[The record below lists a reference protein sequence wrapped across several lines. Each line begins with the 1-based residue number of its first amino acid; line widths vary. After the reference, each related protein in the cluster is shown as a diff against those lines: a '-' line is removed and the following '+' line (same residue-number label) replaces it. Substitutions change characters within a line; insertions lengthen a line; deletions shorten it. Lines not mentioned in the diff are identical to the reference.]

1 MKYLVIF
8 LLSAV
13 ALFSQ
18 EYLQVSPK
26 PGDGI
31 KTFLERYGL
40 DYSSE
45 LEDKFLNL
53 NSGQISKSKKVLY
66 LNQKYKLP
74 IKVYKYNGKSIR
86 TTIGNNNYDY
96 AKSIQDWNIGLYK
109 KGIKPGEYTKTLELW
124 VPEYDIAQEV
134 ISDKIKEPLFGKNYE
149 NIEPI
154 SSELSGKI
162 FYVVSGH
169 GGPDPGAIG
178 FANEHELHEDEYAY
192 DITLRLARQ
201 LMLNSAKVYTIV
213 QDKNDGIRDDKYL
226 NNSNKEFY
234 YGGDTISHDQVTRL
248 RKRAEIVNNLYKQ
261 NQNNG
266 FQEQY
271 IVVLH
276 VDSRITDKRIDIFFY
291 HDQNSTE
298 GKMFANTLLST
309 IEEKYRIAQPG
320 RGYDGSVSSRNL
332 YMLKYTKP
340 IGAYI
345 ELGNIQNPKD
355 QVRLIE
361 SNNRQ
366 AIANWLTDGI
376 IEYFQK
382 K

>member
-1 MKYLVIF
+1 M
-8 LLSAV
+8 
-13 ALFSQ
+13 
-18 EYLQVSPK
+18 
-26 PGDGI
+26 
-31 KTFLERYGL
+31 
-40 DYSSE
+40 
-45 LEDKFLNL
+45 
-53 NSGQISKSKKVLY
+53 LY

>member
-1 MKYLVIF
+1 
-8 LLSAV
+8 
-13 ALFSQ
+13 
-18 EYLQVSPK
+18 
-26 PGDGI
+26 
-31 KTFLERYGL
+31 
-40 DYSSE
+40 
-45 LEDKFLNL
+45 
-53 NSGQISKSKKVLY
+53 
-66 LNQKYKLP
+66 
-74 IKVYKYNGKSIR
+74 
-86 TTIGNNNYDY
+86 
-96 AKSIQDWNIGLYK
+96 
-109 KGIKPGEYTKTLELW
+109 
-124 VPEYDIAQEV
+124 
-134 ISDKIKEPLFGKNYE
+134 
-149 NIEPI
+149 
-154 SSELSGKI
+154 
-162 FYVVSGH
+162 
-169 GGPDPGAIG
+169 
-178 FANEHELHEDEYAY
+178 
-192 DITLRLARQ
+192 
-201 LMLNSAKVYTIV
+201 MLNSAKVYTIV

-226 NNSNKEFY
+226 NNSNKEVY

-266 FQEQY
+266 FEEQY

-276 VDSRITDKRIDIFFY
+276 VDSRITDQRIDIFFY

-376 IEYFQK
+376 IEYFRK